1 VTRTGV
7 AKKRRLNGRAVYFA
21 PEFATM
27 VPLLS
32 GRASKQIRGNWQSR
46 QNSSV
51 ANGPRLIVVEPNGAR
66 RDVVITTFPFRI
78 GRQAGNELTLR
89 DSRVSR
95 HQAQIVSL
103 EGKLVLEDMGS
114 SHGTFVNGEKVERHE
129 LKPSDRIEFG
139 VSDSYQ
145 LTYVGEGATIE
156 ELVERIEAP
165 APGTAGTRELH
176 HLGVLLEVARTL
188 GSGLSLEDVLAVV
201 LDASISV
208 TCTERGVLLLKNA
221 SGQMEPLVA
230 RNAQRGTLRP
240 EEVQVSKGVVKRVVN
255 TRREMIVG
263 EQDAIVGASETLP
276 DSSIA
281 RLELHTVVAIPI
293 DKLPVIEALDVTIA
307 ARQTEL
313 LGILYLDSRAPSSTF
328 TALDREVLRSL
339 AREAATVVEN
349 ARLFSAARAK
359 ARLDHEIEIAS
370 GIQQR
375 LLPKKL
381 PDLPYL
387 EVTGSTLACH
397 SVGGDCFDVIEL
409 GGGRHGFFVGDVS
422 GKGVSAALLATL
434 LQGIFFTTASTD
446 IPLPNVFA
454 RVNKYLCERSGDD
467 RYATVFYGVLDQS
480 GHFEYVNAGHVPPLI
495 LRRSGA
501 IEGLA
506 SGNLPVGMFD
516 EAEFGAASVDLQ
528 EGDFLVIYTD
538 GVSEAANIHSEL
550 FEEHRL
556 RTVLE
561 QFRGQKVE
569 EITEA
574 IREGIKAFTA
584 GAPQSDDV
592 TILAVQYKGQPKAAQ
607 AGIPAC

>member
-1 VTRTGV
+1 MADV
-7 AKKRRLNGRAVYFA
+7 
-21 PEFATM
+21 
-27 VPLLS
+27 
-32 GRASKQIRGNWQSR
+32 
-46 QNSSV
+46 
-51 ANGPRLIVVEPNGAR
+51 PRLIVVEPNGAR
-66 RDVVITTFPFRI
+66 RNVVIATFPFRI

-95 HQAQIVSL
+95 HQAQILRVD
-103 EGKLVLEDMGS
+103 GKLVLEDTGS
-114 SHGTFVNGEKVERHE
+114 SHGTFVNGDKIVRHE
-129 LKPSDRIEFG
+129 LKPSDRIDFG
-139 VSDSYQ
+139 VPDSYQ

-165 APGTAGTRELH
+165 APEGSGTRELH

-188 GSGLSLEDVLAVV
+188 GSGLSLEDVLTVV
-201 LDASISV
+201 LDAAIAV
-208 TCTERGVLLLKNA
+208 TRTERGVLLLKNPA
-221 SGQMEPLVA
+221 GQMETVVA
-230 RNAQRGTLRP
+230 RNGQRGTLRP
-240 EEVQVSKGVVKRVVN
+240 EDVQVSASVVRRVVT

-263 EQDAIVGASETLP
+263 EQDIGGPSSASPSPAHTTLT
-276 DSSIA
+276 DASLT

-293 DKLPVIEALDVTIA
+293 DKLPVIEALDVTVA

-313 LGILYLDSRAPSSTF
+313 LGVLYLDSRAPSSAF
-328 TALDREVLRSL
+328 SALDREVLRSL

-370 GIQQR
+370 QIQQK
-375 LLPKKL
+375 LLPKIL
-381 PDLPYL
+381 PNLPYMA
-387 EVTGSTLACH
+387 VTGSTLACH

-409 GGGRHGFFVGDVS
+409 SGGRHGFFVGDVS
-422 GKGVSAALLATL
+422 GKGISAALLATL
-434 LQGIFFTTASTD
+434 LQGIFFTTASMD
-446 IPLPNVFA
+446 MPLPTVFS
-454 RVNKYLCERSGDD
+454 RVNKYLVERSGDD
-467 RYATVFYGVLDQS
+467 RYATVFYGVLDES

-516 EAEFGAASVDLQ
+516 EAEFACASADLR

-550 FEEHRL
+550 FEESRL

-561 QFRGQKVE
+561 HFKGQEVE
-569 EITEA
+569 EIAEA
-574 IREGIKAFTA
+574 IRAGVREFTA

-592 TILAVQYKGQPKAAQ
+592 TILAIQYKGQLKAAS
-607 AGIPAC
+607 AERPA